1 MKFFNQNRLQD
12 LGILAAAIVLIQVAL
27 SKWIYP
33 LFGTATQQLFAITP
47 QTAITSPTI
56 GNKVL
61 GLLSGIIP
69 FELGAI
75 GVWLAIW
82 IGAFVLLIAGYW
94 VYDQKWAFKG
104 KNITQRLFAILA
116 YGSATLYVVLLVTKI
131 EAVSTIAMPLLIGVV
146 VNYFIIAFVIT
157 QLAKQKAFGFLRI

>member
-1 MKFFNQNRLQD
+1 MSKFLNQKRLQD
-12 LGILAAAIVLIQVAL
+12 LGILAVAIVAVQVIL

-33 LFGTATQQLFAITP
+33 LFGKATQQLFAITP

-61 GLLSGIIP
+61 GVLSGIIP

-82 IGAFVLLIAGYW
+82 IGAFALLIAGYW
-94 VYDQKWAFKG
+94 VYDQRWAWKG
-104 KNITQRLFAILA
+104 KNIYQRLWAILL
-116 YGSATLYVVLLVTKI
+116 YGSAALYVILLVTKI
-131 EAVSTIAMPLLIGVV
+131 DTVAAIAMPLLIGVA
-146 VNYFIIAFVIT
+146 VNYLIIALVIT
-157 QLAKQKAFGFLRI
+157 QLAKQFKFLRI

>member
-1 MKFFNQNRLQD
+1 MAKFFNQKRLQD
-12 LGILAAAIVLIQVAL
+12 LGILAVAIVAVQVVL

-82 IGAFVLLIAGYW
+82 IGAFALLIAGYW
-94 VYDQKWAFKG
+94 VYDQKWAWKG
-104 KNITQRLFAILA
+104 KNIYQRLWAILL
-116 YGSATLYVVLLVTKI
+116 YGSAALYVVLLVTKI
-131 EAVSTIAMPLLIGVV
+131 NTVAALAVPLLIGVA
-146 VNYFIIAFVIT
+146 VNYLIIAFVIT
-157 QLAKQKAFGFLRI
+157 QFAKQFKFLRI

>member
-157 QLAKQKAFGFLRI
+157 QLAKQFKFLRI

>member
-1 MKFFNQNRLQD
+1 MSKFFNQNRLQD
-12 LGILAAAIVLIQVAL
+12 LGILAVAIVAIQVVL

-82 IGAFVLLIAGYW
+82 IGAFALLIAGYW
-94 VYDQKWAFKG
+94 VYDQKWAWKG
-104 KNITQRLFAILA
+104 KNIYQRLWAILL
-116 YGSATLYVVLLVTKI
+116 YGSAALYVVLLITKI
-131 EAVSTIAMPLLIGVV
+131 GTVTAIAMPLLIGVA
-146 VNYFIIAFVIT
+146 VNYLIIAFVIT
-157 QLAKQKAFGFLRI
+157 QLAKQFKFLRI